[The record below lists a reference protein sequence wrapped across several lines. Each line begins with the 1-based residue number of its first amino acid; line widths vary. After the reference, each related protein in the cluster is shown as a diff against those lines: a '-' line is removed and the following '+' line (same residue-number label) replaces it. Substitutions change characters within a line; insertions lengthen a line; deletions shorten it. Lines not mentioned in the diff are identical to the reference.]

1 MNRAEGVR
9 PRKRRSDGERSREAI
24 LRQAAE
30 LATVA
35 GLDGLSIGRLAD
47 AVGMSKSGLFAHF
60 GSKEEL
66 QLATVD
72 WAVDLFDTE
81 VTGPALAAATGRE
94 RLDEL
99 VENFLRHVVGGYPG
113 GCFFASIV
121 TEMDTRP
128 GRLRDRAVEI
138 MRGWLELLETTVAQA
153 QAEGTIAASEDPK
166 QLAFELEAAMFLANV
181 LFVATRDQAVLDR
194 ARVAIDARLAAAAG
208 PPPSD
213 GTS

>member
-1 MNRAEGVR
+1 VNRATGEAT
-9 PRKRRSDGERSREAI
+9 PRRRRTDGERSRNAI
-24 LRQAAE
+24 LREAAR

-35 GLDGLSIGRLAD
+35 GIDGLSIGRLAD

-72 WAVDLFDTE
+72 WAVDLFGTQVTE
-81 VTGPALAAATGRE
+81 PALGAATGRE

-99 VENFLRHVVGGYPG
+99 VENFLRHVVEGYPG

-128 GRLRDRAVEI
+128 GTLRERAVEI
-138 MRGWLELLETTVAQA
+138 MAGWLELLETTVAQA
-153 QAEGTIAASEDPK
+153 QAEGTIAASDDPK

-181 LFVATRDQAVLDR
+181 MFVATRDSAFLDR
-194 ARVAIDARLAAAAG
+194 ARVAIAHRLGAH
-208 PPPSD
+208 P
-213 GTS
+213 

>member
-1 MNRAEGVR
+1 
-9 PRKRRSDGERSREAI
+9 
-24 LRQAAE
+24 
-30 LATVA
+30 
-35 GLDGLSIGRLAD
+35 
-47 AVGMSKSGLFAHF
+47 MSKSGLFAHF

-72 WAVDLFDTE
+72 WAVDLFGTQ
-81 VTGPALAAATGRE
+81 VTGPALGAATGRE

-99 VENFLRHVVGGYPG
+99 VENFLRHVVEGYPG

-138 MRGWLELLETTVAQA
+138 MRGWLELLETTVTQA
-153 QAEGTIAASEDPK
+153 QAEGTIAASEDAK

-181 LFVATRDQAVLDR
+181 MFVATREPEMLDR
-194 ARVAIDARLAAAAG
+194 ARMAIDARLAAAAG
-208 PPPSD
+208 SAQ
-213 GTS
+213 S